1 MKSSFGH
8 LLAFRQL
15 ATDAQNNTV
24 GGPDGTGD
32 VEGGTKDLRSATSPE
47 EIRNMTSEEAGTW
60 ILQHTPSTFQVSARS
75 SYLLSFHLV
84 AVLGA
89 LSGRAELIMRD
100 RYQPV
105 LVPG

>member
-60 ILQHTPSTFQVSARS
+60 ILQHTPSTFQVRIT
-75 SYLLSFHLV
+75 YV
-84 AVLGA
+84 
-89 LSGRAELIMRD
+89 
-100 RYQPV
+100 
-105 LVPG
+105 